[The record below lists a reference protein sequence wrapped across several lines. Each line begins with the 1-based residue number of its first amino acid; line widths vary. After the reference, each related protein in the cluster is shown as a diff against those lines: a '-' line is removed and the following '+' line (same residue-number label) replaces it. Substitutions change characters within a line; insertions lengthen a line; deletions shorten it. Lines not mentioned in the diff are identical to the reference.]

1 MRLWTWKLVSAGMRA
16 ELLLVLFDDVT
27 LSLDNG
33 VTYMVPERLA
43 SALFALNRKT
53 KQQNSTR
60 LGWGCGGGYLRD
72 EQPSGLLGHPQAHGQ
87 TDDQVQDQQQ
97 QEAQPST
104 RREGGR
110 RNINPDES
118 LSPA

>member
-1 MRLWTWKLVSAGMRA
+1 
-16 ELLLVLFDDVT
+16 
-27 LSLDNG
+27 
-33 VTYMVPERLA
+33 MVPERLTG
-43 SALFALNRKT
+43 ALFALNRKT
-53 KQQNSTR
+53 KH
-60 LGWGCGGGYLRD
+60 LRD